1 MKRIHA
7 IMIGLKDITQI
18 ITEYGISAL
27 LIALACYG
35 LVIVARDTYNLVKT
49 HIKHTKSDVE
59 KLRKEN
65 EGYIEDKLRDK
76 TNAIDT
82 LNEKNADL
90 SKLLLDMQQ
99 NLLEAILSSDNNK
112 THTNLT
118 LSDQTHNIKID
129 NILNM
134 LLKKSNA
141 DRISLYLFHNG
152 DVSMSGQKF
161 QKMSCVHQV
170 VKVGIATNQTSMQS
184 IFQAMALPLIKELVH
199 NDFCSYKNI
208 KYFKDQFYVLYN
220 VLENIGIGALFCK
233 VLKNVDGLAI
243 GFICAE
249 FVNVYDEEFEPGET
263 KLKELLQEYALRIE
277 GLL

>member
-1 MKRIHA
+1 MT
-7 IMIGLKDITQI
+7 GLTDITKI

-35 LVIVARDTYNLVKT
+35 LIIVVRDIYNLFKN
-49 HIKHTKSDVE
+49 HIKNNNLEVE
-59 KLRKEN
+59 NLRKEN
-65 EGYIEDKLRDK
+65 KGYIEDKLIDK
-76 TNAIDT
+76 NNAIDT

-99 NLLEAILSSDNNK
+99 NLLEAILSSDNKKHN
-112 THTNLT
+112 NLQ

-129 NILNM
+129 HILNM
-134 LLKKSNA
+134 LLKQSNA

-152 DVSMSGQKF
+152 DVSMSGQNF

-170 VKVGIATNQTSMQS
+170 VKVGIATNQTLMQS

-208 KYFKDQFYVLYN
+208 KYFKEQFYVLYN

-233 VLKNVDGLAI
+233 VLKNVDGIAI
-243 GFICAE
+243 GFISAE
-249 FVNVYDEEFEPGET
+249 FVNIYDEEFEPGEER
-263 KLKELLQEYALRIE
+263 LKELLQEYALRIE
-277 GLL
+277 GLI